1 MPNKKGW
8 YTKEEVLETGLPYFI
23 PSSKRWT
30 DTPYPFA
37 VLLTKSRCD
46 ELGIPIL
53 ASGREMPS
61 AFRYLALAGRGTN
74 EDKRYR
80 YAPLYD
86 RTDAYHLIK
95 DQLYPHEIM
104 GDPDNE

>member
-1 MPNKKGW
+1 MPNEKGW
-8 YTKEEVLETGLPYFI
+8 YTKDEVLETGLPYYI
-23 PSSKRWT
+23 TASNRWT

-37 VLLTKSRCD
+37 VLLTKSRCND
-46 ELGIPIL
+46 LKVPIL
-53 ASGREMPS
+53 GSGREKPS
-61 AFRYLALAGRGTN
+61 AFRYIALAGRGTN

-86 RTDAYHLIK
+86 RSDAYHLIK

-104 GDPDNE
+104 GDPDE